1 MYNKEFEIDLL
12 LFENEEFL
20 SISETEEIISQGFVE
35 PKSSSFSIKVIPE
48 ENESLKFIEL
58 L

>member
-35 PKSSSFSIKVIPE
+35 PKSSSLTIKVIPD
-48 ENESLKFIEL
+48 ESESFKFMEL